1 MVNMIK
7 QLLTLKPSDPIP
19 FIYSY
24 LKQKQQGVENPQMPS
39 NLVVAEVKNLR
50 KKYELL
56 KGQVIDDDDHTESDE
71 DDDESDEEEVKQPA
85 KRPIK

>member
-1 MVNMIK
+1 
-7 QLLTLKPSDPIP
+7 
-19 FIYSY
+19 
-24 LKQKQQGVENPQMPS
+24 MPS

-85 KRPIK
+85 KRPIKQRAGVSAEVFGQWNKKEDFTPPVIPKSE